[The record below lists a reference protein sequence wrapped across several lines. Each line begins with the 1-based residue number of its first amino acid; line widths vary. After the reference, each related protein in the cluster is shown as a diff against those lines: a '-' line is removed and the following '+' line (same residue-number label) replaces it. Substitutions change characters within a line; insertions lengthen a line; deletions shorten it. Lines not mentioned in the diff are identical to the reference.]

1 MRLGM
6 GLGLGNLL
14 SGGPITGMS
23 NKYSFNFDG
32 SNDYL
37 EIADNDG
44 LDLTNFTLSAWIK
57 LTDVSDYR
65 GIISKRS
72 GNAVNYSFFVT
83 TAGANGGKL
92 GSYDGSA
99 EINSS
104 ATVNDGNWH
113 HVAQVHNSG
122 TTTFYIDGSASGSGS
137 QSFSTN
143 AHAVLIG
150 ETGVGQDDRLLGNID
165 EVAIWAYALDE
176 TTIAK
181 MASKPSD
188 LSKASSYVADRS
200 STLKLWLRAGDK
212 VLPEEDTSI
221 ARSDF
226 YTAFDGSSEYVDC
239 GNDSSL
245 QLAGDMTITGWI
257 NPTGTTSHRPLVY
270 KRDAGGTNYQFYLSD
285 DSTPK
290 LKFYD
295 GSTATASSGSLTK
308 DRWQHIAIT
317 IDSGVTDGSIF
328 YIDGVASGTATF
340 TISGDD
346 ADLLIGKHATDST
359 YYEGDIS
366 SVGIYKTALDSQT
379 IKQLSKSRFLPQR
392 QAMFSVVD
400 FDGTNPVIAMTTSS
414 AVSPTEAITVSAWVN
429 FTSLEDYD
437 LVVGNTDTGSNGWRL
452 AMDNADN
459 IIFAINSWGSN
470 HAETP
475 MSSTGVWHHLVG
487 TYDKSNIKIYLDGEL
502 KGTDAYTDS
511 ITYSSN
517 VFQIGGAS
525 GWSNL
530 TGSISSVAIYSDAK
544 DADFI
549 YAQYQKGI
557 THNPSADTGLVG
569 LWLMG
574 DDTSKAYPTIADSSS
589 NSNDGT
595 ITNGASDDIQEQMVA
610 GYDMGSFESSSE
622 ELGVELVD
630 ADASTLKVGGTYLGS
645 GSEENTDTYGW
656 KKQGSNTLTNDNG
669 ALKVTGA
676 TATGAYNYFL
686 DSYDFGSTAI
696 VVGNTYKV
704 EISAKVDSGDSI
716 GLIVRDDASN
726 HLQTQ
731 IVTNTSFQTFTYYF
745 TASSATTN
753 HISMSGV
760 SASEAIYIDSWSVK
774 QVLQSAD
781 LSDTYPALID
791 VANPTLGA
799 ELTSLNSVTGTGNS
813 FTNDILTFAVNGYG
827 FFNIS
832 GFSVSTLYKLTYT
845 IATQTASGLA
855 HSGGSS
861 AFSGSIPDSVG
872 SHTQY
877 LLSSSSSSANLLTFR
892 STGFRGTITN
902 IALKEIQGNVG
913 TMTSMATD
921 NLTYSSVLPDQSSLI
936 GINSAYNYID
946 LDGSNE
952 YIQLTGNSPS
962 GSFTISAWVYDTHA
976 SGTDYSAIYAS
987 NSTAIWF
994 GVYNNSSGKV
1004 RLHVNGDGNYA
1015 DTPDG
1020 SWVSPENE
1028 WIHLSATWDGTNAK
1042 IYINGVSQTLSVTGT
1057 LANPT
1062 ANANPTIGINDNNT
1076 GLNQWDGYIAN
1087 VGIWNKA
1094 LSELDISAIKTAG
1107 RHTNLLDSYSD
1118 NLVGYWAMGALDAS
1132 TGLSDS
1138 ISTIYDRSSNSNH
1151 GSPQNADAGDLKS
1164 PPNADPNGYSK
1175 GETNRST
1182 DVK

>member
-1 MRLGM
+1 M
-6 GLGLGNLL
+6 LGLGNILTKGGALL
-14 SGGPITGMS
+14 GFP
-23 NKYSFNFDG
+23 NKYSFSFDG

-37 EIADNDG
+37 DAGNGQSLGFSGADAFSISAWVYADVVNANQVILAFGSDTSSSPEGKRVAMFLASTAKPTLAFWGNDVVSAG
-44 LDLTNFTLSAWIK
+44 TISAGEWVHLAMTFAGGNRTSANSKIYINGVSQTLSGGTASALDL
-57 LTDVSDYR
+57 SDMDF
-65 GIISKRS
+65 IHI
-72 GNAVNYSFFVT
+72 
-83 TAGANGGKL
+83 GADQTPDQEFNGL
-92 GSYDGSA
+92 
-99 EINSS
+99 
-104 ATVNDGNWH
+104 
-113 HVAQVHNSG
+113 
-122 TTTFYIDGSASGSGS
+122 
-137 QSFSTN
+137 
-143 AHAVLIG
+143 
-150 ETGVGQDDRLLGNID
+150 ID
-165 EVAIWAYALDE
+165 EVAIWNVALSASDV
-176 TTIAK
+176 AK
-181 MASKPSD
+181 IASKPVD
-188 LSKASSYVADRS
+188 FSKASSYDTDR
-200 STLKLWLRAGDK
+200 TANLKLWLRAGDK

-226 YTAFDGSSEYVDC
+226 YTAFDGGSEV
-239 GNDSSL
+239 
-245 QLAGDMTITGWI
+245 
-257 NPTGTTSHRPLVY
+257 V
-270 KRDAGGTNYQFYLSD
+270 
-285 DSTPK
+285 
-290 LKFYD
+290 
-295 GSTATASSGSLTK
+295 
-308 DRWQHIAIT
+308 
-317 IDSGVTDGSIF
+317 SISNT
-328 YIDGVASGTATF
+328 VA
-340 TISGDD
+340 
-346 ADLLIGKHATDST
+346 
-359 YYEGDIS
+359 
-366 SVGIYKTALDSQT
+366 
-379 IKQLSKSRFLPQR
+379 
-392 QAMFSVVD
+392 
-400 FDGTNPVIAMTTSS
+400 
-414 AVSPTEAITVSAWVN
+414 PTEAITVSAWVN

-502 KGTDAYTDS
+502 KGTDSYTDS

-813 FTNDILTFAVNGYG
+813 FTNDILTFAVDGYG